1 MIIWLVG
8 FSDTAN
14 LSILYRG
21 GVNPCVKGSVHVL
34 FWNLHSR
41 GVRGRKGRECKFQ
54 NVAHR
59 AFDLRSN
66 STPVYLKVTHLLVQ
80 VGTSGASVPSTSLT
94 NVSLQV
100 FPASPS
106 ASFTY
111 ILARPPGETTCAGE
125 VFREQY
131 YPLFCPLQYSF
142 NFLLFSFPFNK

>member
-1 MIIWLVG
+1 MCQR
-8 FSDTAN
+8 FSACFV
-14 LSILYRG
+14 LKFALQRG
-21 GVNPCVKGSVHVL
+21 EGEK
-34 FWNLHSR
+34 
-41 GVRGRKGRECKFQ
+41 REGMQISKL
-54 NVAHR
+54 AHR
-59 AFDLRSN
+59 TFDLRSN

-94 NVSLQV
+94 KVSLQV